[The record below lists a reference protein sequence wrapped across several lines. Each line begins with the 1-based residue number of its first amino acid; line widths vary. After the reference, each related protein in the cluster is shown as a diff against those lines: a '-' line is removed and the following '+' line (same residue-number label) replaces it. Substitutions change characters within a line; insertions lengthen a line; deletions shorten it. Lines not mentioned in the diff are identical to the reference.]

1 MLEIFILSIVQGIT
15 EFLPISSS
23 AHINLISKL
32 TNFSF
37 SSLLLDISLHI
48 GSFFAVLIYFRNEI
62 FVMIKNLRKLSYLIV
77 AVLPILVLGFLVTKM
92 DFSDNIRSLKI
103 IGWMTIIFGVLLF
116 LSDKSKVKKSYQNQ
130 FNMKDAIIIGLIHS
144 IAIVPGVSR
153 SGVAMTACRFLSY
166 SRIDSAKISFLISI
180 PTLLAVS
187 IYGIYSLNSN
197 SDINIQ
203 SINILSILFSFFF
216 SYITIK
222 FFLKFLK
229 KFSLNFFVYYRIII
243 GLVILYYGYN

>member
-23 AHINLISKL
+23 AHIHLISKL

-37 SSLLLDISLHI
+37 SGLLLDISLHI

>member
-1 MLEIFILSIVQGIT
+1 
-15 EFLPISSS
+15 
-23 AHINLISKL
+23 
-32 TNFSF
+32 
-37 SSLLLDISLHI
+37 
-48 GSFFAVLIYFRNEI
+48 
-62 FVMIKNLRKLSYLIV
+62 
-77 AVLPILVLGFLVTKM
+77 
-92 DFSDNIRSLKI
+92 
-103 IGWMTIIFGVLLF
+103 
-116 LSDKSKVKKSYQNQ
+116 
-130 FNMKDAIIIGLIHS
+130 
-144 IAIVPGVSR
+144 
-153 SGVAMTACRFLSY
+153 MTACRFLSY

>member
-1 MLEIFILSIVQGIT
+1 
-15 EFLPISSS
+15 
-23 AHINLISKL
+23 
-32 TNFSF
+32 
-37 SSLLLDISLHI
+37 
-48 GSFFAVLIYFRNEI
+48 
-62 FVMIKNLRKLSYLIV
+62 MIKNLRKLSYLIV